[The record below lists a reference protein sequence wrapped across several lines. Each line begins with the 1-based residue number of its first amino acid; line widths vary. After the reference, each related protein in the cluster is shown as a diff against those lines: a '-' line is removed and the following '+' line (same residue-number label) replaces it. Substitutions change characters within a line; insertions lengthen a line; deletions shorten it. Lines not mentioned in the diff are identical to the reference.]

1 MGMTFLPAITVEREL
16 EEQSLVA
23 LSWEGQEFSVVT
35 QMLWHKDKWLSPALQ
50 AFLTVARE
58 VLQPS
63 QDDASTIVALEAI

>member
-1 MGMTFLPAITVEREL
+1 MTFLPAITVEREL

-58 VLQPS
+58 VLQSS
-63 QDDASTIVALEAI
+63 QDDAGAIVALEAI